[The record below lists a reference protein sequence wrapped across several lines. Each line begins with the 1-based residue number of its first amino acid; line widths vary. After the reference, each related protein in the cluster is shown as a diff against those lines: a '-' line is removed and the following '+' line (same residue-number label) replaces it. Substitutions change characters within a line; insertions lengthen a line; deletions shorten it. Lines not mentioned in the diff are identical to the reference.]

1 MSTYK
6 SGFNTVTVD
15 TQNGNIH
22 IENHKPKERKGK
34 YVIPIGAISRLSKNI
49 LYSPTTVAV
58 VIHPINDVRHPSSL
72 LVKADRYAM
81 FMSRGDAKKFRAE
94 IEEAMPQFAGSAPD
108 WKPFPQHEDVDQMT
122 GFKGEIK
129 EAVNDALDESI
140 ASSKALSGMEGK
152 GESPAGQSTFGKM
165 VDAMEAFEPTLRF
178 GSVKMKGRT
187 VTYKGDEYDL
197 KGARAL
203 VDSGQLGKRMT
214 ATRVIG
220 GGVIFGPVGAL
231 IGGMAKKST
240 GDAFLNIELADGR
253 LIIEPVKKKQIKEA
267 NKFAQKINDT
277 ALRI

>member
-22 IENHKPKERKGK
+22 IENHKPKEREGK
-34 YVIPIGAISRLSKNI
+34 YVIPIGAIAKLGRNI
-49 LYSPTTVAV
+49 LYSPTTVAIT
-58 VIHPINDVRHPSSL
+58 IHPINDVKHPASMF
-72 LVKADRYAM
+72 VKGDRYAV
-81 FMSRGDAKKFRAE
+81 FLSRGEAKKFRAE
-94 IEEAMPQFAGSAPD
+94 IDDLIPRFEGAAPE
-108 WKPFPQHEDVDQMT
+108 WKPFPQHENLSAITD
-122 GFKGEIK
+122 FKSELK
-129 EAVNDALDESI
+129 EAF
-140 ASSKALSGMEGK
+140 SSDLPKYSEVADSSE
-152 GESPAGQSTFGKM
+152 GQSGFGKM

-197 KGARAL
+197 EGARAL